1 MDTRRQQM
9 MDSLRQWTLG
19 ILKRYGV
26 SDDDAKA
33 YTQSERFRGMADCLI
48 DLGVVGITYEAEF
61 ENDYGEVVRKGFDK
75 WRSESRGEKQAS
87 KPAQPSQLPEQFQP
101 PSNRM
106 GSIPIEWL
114 CDSDKRDIE
123 RYIQMKEQLMIA
135 KFRPPLEQLLGCS
148 LPLTPEQQAL
158 LRDNWQQH
166 PCILLVPIVE
176 PTPDNQELL
185 KKALVNSLLKLPP
198 EAREEHL
205 SMLLTIIHW
214 GHAFHQVGFIP
225 RELDT
230 HSFFSLGDYWC
241 MLADGTFC
249 KITLKE
255 FPLLCHSV
263 GLVERLIHHSCIHE
277 LDGFWDVKAVS
288 DLLLIGKPLPR
299 KAGNYTLYLP
309 KEKRPPR
316 LELNLFPCLSVL
328 SVERI
333 YKQIQPQRVEPRNL
347 AVYEYGMHW
356 NLPVS
361 ERAQKGQVAT
371 ALQFWNQHAPEEWRY
386 EHPQAAKV
394 FRRAIRNAYRVLHRE
409 DEEG

>member
-1 MDTRRQQM
+1 MIER
-9 MDSLRQWTLG
+9 LKQWTHG
-19 ILKRYGV
+19 ILKLRGIQ
-26 SDDDAKA
+26 DNLCEM
-33 YTQSERFRGMADCLI
+33 YTASERFRTIANWLWRGDEL
-48 DLGVVGITYEAEF
+48 LGIECEAEF
-61 ENDYGEVVRKGFDK
+61 EEMYGKRFLQDFEE
-75 WRSESRGEKQAS
+75 WQIESRSEKRISKYAQQA
-87 KPAQPSQLPEQFQP
+87 PSQQPEQLQP

-158 LRDNWQQH
+158 LRDNWQRH

-263 GLVERLIHHSCIHE
+263 GLVERLVHHSCIHE

-333 YKQIQPQRVEPRNL
+333 YKQIQPQRVEPRSL

-361 ERAQKGQVAT
+361 GWARKGQVAT

-386 EHPQAAKV
+386 EHPKAAEV
-394 FRRAIRNAYRVLHRE
+394 FRRAFHNAYRALHRE